1 MMFKYFVRYEY
12 TYFRRGAYWEDS
24 SGEHVKE
31 TDSTIISTDTEFD
44 DIYEVQKKLKEL
56 HNMPETYFDI
66 ISMNRL

>member
-1 MMFKYFVRYEY
+1 MFKYFVRYEY

-31 TDSTIISTDTEFD
+31 TDSTIISTDEELT
-44 DIYEVQKKLKEL
+44 DIFEVQNILKEL

-66 ISMNRL
+66 IAMNRL

>member
-31 TDSTIISTDTEFD
+31 TDSMIISSDKELDEIF
-44 DIYEVQKKLKEL
+44 EVQDIIKEKL
-56 HNMPETYFDI
+56 NMSQTYFDI
-66 ISMNRL
+66 IAMNRL